1 MAGRAF
7 LVSSARGAPLFCR
20 RLSAECPLARSAFP
34 ARICSSSRA
43 RAARLFFADCFLQRA
58 PWRGQTWWRGSVPA
72 RPIPARPT
80 PAQLSP
86 AQPSPAQ
93 PRPSTG
99 QPSPAQA
106 SPAQASPAPP
116 SPAQPS
122 PAQPSPA
129 QPRPGQHS
137 PAQPWCLPILIL
149 AELQN
154 ISPFGGFPQ
163 ILHSSLQ
170 EPGGGICAI
179 CATPIEDG
187 GPTPS
192 RCRE

>member
-1 MAGRAF
+1 M
-7 LVSSARGAPLFCR
+7 
-20 RLSAECPLARSAFP
+20 ARSAFRV
-34 ARICSSSRA
+34 RICSSSRA
-43 RAARLFFADCFLQRA
+43 REARLFFADCFLQRV
-58 PWRGQTWWRGSVPA
+58 PWRGLTCWRGSVPA
-72 RPIPARPT
+72 RPIPARP
-80 PAQLSP
+80 SP
-86 AQPSPAQ
+86 AQSRPSPAQ
-93 PRPSTG
+93 SSTG

-170 EPGGGICAI
+170 EPGWWGVLPAPLQS
-179 CATPIEDG
+179 AP
-187 GPTPS
+187 PLS
-192 RCRE
+192 RMVARPPPDVESE